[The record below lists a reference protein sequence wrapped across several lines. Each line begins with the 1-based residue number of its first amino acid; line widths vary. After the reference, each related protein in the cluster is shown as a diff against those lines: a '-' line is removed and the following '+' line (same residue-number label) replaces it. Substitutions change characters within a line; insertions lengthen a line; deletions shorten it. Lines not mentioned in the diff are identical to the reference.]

1 MNPLVLI
8 FVIPII
14 SGVLGYLIY
23 RLRNEFNFLG
33 TILTLYYAL
42 SLFIATRKTQVLS
55 HDLFALNNINFS
67 FYLDQFSG
75 IFILGIAVISFII
88 LLYSFRYMRGFKH
101 ISSYYLYF
109 MLTIAVA
116 NGLIISNNLILLLFF
131 SFLLTTLL
139 YLFLFVSSGKSLI
152 AANQIFLVNILFNII
167 ISLGI
172 SLLLFQTGNASIT
185 INPQIIPTTTP
196 LILAFFLILIG
207 IIGKIGIIPLHFWT
221 SKLIKTPVT
230 IMTFIPMTLDK
241 IIGIYL
247 LFRLSYYIF
256 NINQVLLIRLIILAI
271 GGISI
276 IYAGLLAI
284 KTKEV
289 YQLLNYNA
297 IIQLG
302 FIFIGIGCANPFGF
316 AGGILHSLNYLTF
329 QPSLL
334 LTSGSVE
341 YWTKTATLDN
351 FEGLASKMPI
361 TFFTLVI
368 VSLSCAGVPPLNG
381 FFSKWLLF
389 QGILKMNG
397 TGFNIISL
405 LFTIVAVLGVIFTFV
420 YLFRLLY
427 AFQGTKTKYSQ
438 RIRDPGFTM
447 SFSPIILS
455 ILCIILGIFA
465 NSLSW
470 QTITLPSTNT
480 IFPNLTNINPWTFGP
495 ALILLIISLLI
506 GAIIYYYKLYQNR
519 LRSA

>member
-1 MNPLVLI
+1 
-8 FVIPII
+8 
-14 SGVLGYLIY
+14 
-23 RLRNEFNFLG
+23 
-33 TILTLYYAL
+33 
-42 SLFIATRKTQVLS
+42 
-55 HDLFALNNINFS
+55 
-67 FYLDQFSG
+67 
-75 IFILGIAVISFII
+75 
-88 LLYSFRYMRGFKH
+88 
-101 ISSYYLYF
+101 
-109 MLTIAVA
+109 
-116 NGLIISNNLILLLFF
+116 
-131 SFLLTTLL
+131 
-139 YLFLFVSSGKSLI
+139 
-152 AANQIFLVNILFNII
+152 
-167 ISLGI
+167 
-172 SLLLFQTGNASIT
+172 
-185 INPQIIPTTTP
+185 
-196 LILAFFLILIG
+196 
-207 IIGKIGIIPLHFWT
+207 
-221 SKLIKTPVT
+221 
-230 IMTFIPMTLDK
+230 
-241 IIGIYL
+241 
-247 LFRLSYYIF
+247 
-256 NINQVLLIRLIILAI
+256 
-271 GGISI
+271 
-276 IYAGLLAI
+276 
-284 KTKEV
+284 
-289 YQLLNYNA
+289 
-297 IIQLG
+297 
-302 FIFIGIGCANPFGF
+302 
-316 AGGILHSLNYLTF
+316 LTF

-341 YWTKTATLDN
+341 YWTKTTTLDN